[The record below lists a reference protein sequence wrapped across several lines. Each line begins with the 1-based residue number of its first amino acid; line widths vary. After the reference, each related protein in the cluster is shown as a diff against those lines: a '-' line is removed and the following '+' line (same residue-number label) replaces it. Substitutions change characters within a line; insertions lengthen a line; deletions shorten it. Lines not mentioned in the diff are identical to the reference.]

1 MLSINDSVKNS
12 MIINSHPKSYEVR
25 FDKLSNNFNDNDLI
39 LIDANVKKL
48 YNITHDNMIVIEAT
62 EENKSINTVLMI
74 CDKMINNGFNKGNRL
89 IVIGGGILQDIGAF
103 VSKIFKRGIP
113 WTFYPTTLLSQ
124 CDSCIGGKTALNYNS
139 YKNQLALFSAPDD
152 VIIDTNFLN
161 TLSDSEILSGY
172 GEITK
177 LFLIGGDYYTRLLTS
192 DLDLKELI
200 YHALSIKRSII
211 QMDEFENMERKSLN
225 YGHSFGHAIESI
237 TNYNIPHGEAVLLG
251 IEVINKLFNDNPVIS
266 DIVYKF
272 TSLNKLKGI
281 DVEGLI
287 LNLKNDKKVLN
298 DVITLIRVTEPGR
311 TIFTEIN
318 LDENLKKKLYE
329 IFAN

>member
-1 MLSINDSVKNS
+1 MLSINDSVKDS
-12 MIINSHPKSYEVR
+12 MIINSHPKPYEVR
-25 FDKLSNNFNDNDLI
+25 FDKLSNDFSDNDLL

-62 EENKSINTVLMI
+62 ETNKSINTVLMI
-74 CDKMINNGFNKGNRL
+74 CDEMINNGFNKGNRL

-103 VSKIFKRGIP
+103 VSKIFKRGIS

-139 YKNQLALFSAPDD
+139 YKNQLALFSAPDN

-177 LFLIGGDYYTRLLTS
+177 LFLIGGDYYTGLLTS

-211 QMDEFENMERKSLN
+211 QLDEFENMERKSLN

-237 TNYNIPHGEAVLLG
+237 TNYTIPHGEAVLLG
-251 IEVINKLFNDNPVIS
+251 IEVVNKLFNDNPIIS
-266 DIVYKF
+266 DIVYKW

-281 DVEGLI
+281 DVEELI

-298 DVITLIRVTEPGR
+298 DIITLIRVIKPGR

-318 LDENLKKKLYE
+318 FDENLKNKLYE
-329 IFAN
+329 IFTN